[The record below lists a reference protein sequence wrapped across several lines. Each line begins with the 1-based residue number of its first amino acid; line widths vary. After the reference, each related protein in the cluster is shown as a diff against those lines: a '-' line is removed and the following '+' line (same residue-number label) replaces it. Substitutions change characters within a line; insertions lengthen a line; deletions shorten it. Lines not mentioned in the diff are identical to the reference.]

1 MQNLLHRSTLILGVL
16 LAATQVATAQA
27 IVSAQR
33 GAEIAPFAQ
42 VTLIS
47 PDYGQSRNLGYTVG
61 LDYTRFIRS
70 SIVQPSIEFRYT
82 SANGI
87 TVNERSYAGGVKVQT
102 TIHGIQ
108 PYATFLVG
116 HGNIDLAVPE
126 GTYAGDNAIVLAYGG
141 GVQFPVTQLLRVK
154 GEVMAQHW
162 NLEQATLTPTT
173 YSLGVVYVVPFHRL
187 GVR

>member
-1 MQNLLHRSTLILGVL
+1 MRNLLHRSTIILAVL

-33 GAEIAPFAQ
+33 GSEIAPFAQ
-42 VTLIS
+42 ATLIS
-47 PDYGQSRNLGYTVG
+47 PDYGQSHNLGYTVG
-61 LDYTRFIRS
+61 LDYTKFIRS

-82 SANGI
+82 SAKGI
-87 TVNERSYAGGVKVQT
+87 TVNERSYAGGIKLQT

-116 HGNIDLAVPE
+116 HGNIDLAVPQ

-141 GVQFPVTQLLRVK
+141 GADFPVTQLFRVRAEIM
-154 GEVMAQHW
+154 GQHW

-173 YSLGVVYVVPFHRL
+173 YGLGLVYVVPFH
-187 GVR
+187 GHGGQ

>member
-1 MQNLLHRSTLILGVL
+1 MRNLLHRSTLIFGVL
-16 LAATQVATAQA
+16 LAATQVAAAQA

-42 VTLIS
+42 ATLIG
-47 PDYGQSRNLGYTVG
+47 PDYGQTHNLGYTVG

-82 SANGI
+82 SAKGI
-87 TVNERSYAGGVKVQT
+87 TVNERSYAGGVKLQT

-108 PYATFLVG
+108 PYATLLVG
-116 HGNIDLAVPE
+116 HGNIDLAVPQ
-126 GTYAGDNAIVLAYGG
+126 GTYAGDNAIIFAFGG
-141 GVQFPVTQLLRVK
+141 GADFPVTHLLRVRA
-154 GEVMAQHW
+154 EIMSQHW

-173 YSLGVVYVVPFHRL
+173 YGLGVVYVLPFHRH
-187 GVR
+187 GVQ